1 MPKGIRKLSC
11 KLSPANHERIRF
23 LRDVHHLTMRVIAV
37 RMNTSE
43 TVIQTV
49 LTKKGKPS

>member
-1 MPKGIRKLSC
+1 
-11 KLSPANHERIRF
+11 
-23 LRDVHHLTMRVIAV
+23 MRVIAV